1 MKLTIELFLLTQV
14 ACCISCC
21 LIATLPLSTSN
32 FILGKEE
39 NHRVIIILLNCWV
52 CGGGGGGKELLVTRE
67 WRQRMASV
75 FYIV

>member
-14 ACCISCC
+14 ACFISCC
-21 LIATLPLSTSN
+21 LIATLPPSTSN

-39 NHRVIIILLNCWV
+39 NHRVIIKLLGV
-52 CGGGGGGKELLVTRE
+52 CGGGGAKELLVTRE